1 MKSSL
6 IKRAIDILK
15 NANYRVS
22 DCSTSRSC
30 FDILAKKEKILLIK
44 VLANIDGLT
53 RRCSLELRN
62 VASIIS
68 AIPLILSDH
77 MKSAKLCRGI
87 IYTRYN
93 LQVINIAT
101 LEDIVN
107 EKMPLIYSVRGNYC
121 IKIDSSLLV
130 KLRKGLDMTQQE
142 LADELGISK
151 QSVHRY
157 EFYGRM
163 SVEVAEHL
171 MEILKNN
178 IAIPNDIFISDRFHP
193 TYSYEIMGRRL
204 TKLRRMV
211 LEKFRDMGF
220 SAILTNAPF
229 DIVAMESEDERIL
242 TTVSDDSRRLK
253 RKIDTIDEIS
263 NIIGSYR
270 VCISNRHE
278 DSDVIIIKPRD
289 LDKIKDSEELIQM
302 LANS

>member
-1 MKSSL
+1 MKTSL
-6 IKRAIDILK
+6 INRAIDILK
-15 NANYRVS
+15 NAGYRVS

-93 LQVINIAT
+93 IQVINIAT

-121 IKIDSSLLV
+121 IKIDPSLLV
-130 KLRKGLDMTQQE
+130 KLRKELDMTQEE

-151 QSVHRY
+151 QSVRRY

-178 IAIPNDIFISDRFHP
+178 IAIPNDVFISGPPLHHGYD
-193 TYSYEIMGRRL
+193 IMGRRL

-289 LDKIKDSEELIQM
+289 LNKIKDSEELIQM